1 MRLLCFINI
10 ALSMLLLAGCDSSIL
25 EEFPTYEQ
33 SSLVEVGDKA
43 PSFTA
48 TLVDGGRVSLSD
60 YRGASLILILFS
72 HTCPDCEMLLNDLQA
87 LIDAKV
93 QLPAILAIG
102 RDATSEELLVYR
114 SEHGY
119 SIPMISDASRSIFNL
134 YATTYV
140 PRVYLIDPEG
150 CIAKMFIEYESHYLD
165 ELIVRTQENDS
176 PKEGT
181 AGNRGRDRGL
191 R

>member
-1 MRLLCFINI
+1 
-10 ALSMLLLAGCDSSIL
+10 MLLLAGCDSSIF

-60 YRGASLILILFS
+60 YFGAPLILILFS
-72 HTCPDCEMLLNDLQA
+72 HTCPDCKMLLDDLQGH
-87 LIDAKV
+87 IDAEV

-114 SEHGY
+114 SKHGY
-119 SIPMISDASRSIFNL
+119 SITMTSDASRSIFNL

-140 PRVYLIDPEG
+140 PRVYLIDSG
-150 CIAKMFIEYESHYLD
+150 GYIVKMFIEYESHYLD
-165 ELIVRTQENDS
+165 ELIE
-176 PKEGT
+176 E
-181 AGNRGRDRGL
+181 AIF
-191 R
+191 